1 MYRVD
6 AISSGF
12 RATTGRLPEM
22 KVRLISA
29 LVVVVTFA
37 QHAAAQSL
45 ATPAA
50 AVAVPEPS
58 TGLLLGL
65 SAGLYGLHRF
75 LRRR

>member
-1 MYRVD
+1 
-6 AISSGF
+6 
-12 RATTGRLPEM
+12 M

-45 ATPAA
+45 ATTPRE
-50 AVAVPEPS
+50 VTVPEPS

-65 SAGLYGLHRF
+65 SAGVYGLYRY
-75 LRRR
+75 LRRQ

>member
-1 MYRVD
+1 MKARVIPAL
-6 AISSGF
+6 AI
-12 RATTGRLPEM
+12 
-22 KVRLISA
+22 
-29 LVVVVTFA
+29 LVTYA

>member
-1 MYRVD
+1 
-6 AISSGF
+6 
-12 RATTGRLPEM
+12 M
-22 KVRLISA
+22 KARLISA

-45 ATPAA
+45 ATPRDIT
-50 AVAVPEPS
+50 VPEPS

-65 SAGLYGLHRF
+65 SAGAHGLYRF

>member
-1 MYRVD
+1 
-6 AISSGF
+6 
-12 RATTGRLPEM
+12 M
-22 KVRLISA
+22 KARLISA

-45 ATPAA
+45 ATPRDIT
-50 AVAVPEPS
+50 VPEPS

-65 SAGLYGLHRF
+65 SAGAYGLYRF